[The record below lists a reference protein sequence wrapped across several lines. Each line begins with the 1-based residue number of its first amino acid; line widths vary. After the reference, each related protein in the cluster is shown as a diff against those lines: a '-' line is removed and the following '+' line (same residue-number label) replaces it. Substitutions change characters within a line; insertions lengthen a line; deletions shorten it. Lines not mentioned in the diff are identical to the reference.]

1 MGPLPSPGFEDIVI
15 LLVNCTLLSEDVQ
28 MFLQQ
33 QPPPSKLCGQY
44 LFCFIFCVHLSCV
57 PIQPQSI
64 IFDGITTTNPH
75 IIPVHQVQQKV
86 MNAAACDEYLL
97 AILNIS
103 VVKSVIQNPPPLF

>member
-15 LLVNCTLLSEDVQ
+15 PLVNCTLLLEDVK
-28 MFLQQ
+28 MFRQQ

-64 IFDGITTTNPH
+64 IFDGIPSTNPH
-75 IIPVHQVQQKV
+75 VIMVHQVQKKV

-97 AILNIS
+97 AILNNS
-103 VVKSVIQNPPPLF
+103 VLNYVIQNPPPLF